1 MNNKSLGFC
10 TVCKLELD
18 VVALFNSVVTAIFS
32 LKQGK
37 GLPFPLSFIKER
49 NIVTLGTQQL
59 AQL

>member
-1 MNNKSLGFC
+1 LAFR

-18 VVALFNSVVTAIFS
+18 VVALFNSAVTVIFS

-37 GLPFPLSFIKER
+37 WLAISFIKER
-49 NIVTLGTQQL
+49 NIVTTGTQLL